1 MLFWIGLAVT
11 FLSIAAGGFVTATSA
26 HRRRRFMTRMDMTRI
41 TVREHD
47 AKMSNWLFV
56 IGCVLMWFGS

>member
-1 MLFWIGLAVT
+1 
-11 FLSIAAGGFVTATSA
+11 
-26 HRRRRFMTRMDMTRI
+26 
-41 TVREHD
+41 VREHD